1 MYRFLLFLITIFIR
15 PFIGISVYNKRNM
28 QKGNGLIVCNHLR
41 AWDVFLI
48 AFVYRKERLHF
59 VGKQEL
65 MKNKFIAWLFNKAGF
80 IAIAREENDVKSMI
94 KIIRLL
100 RQGEKVVIFPEGT
113 RNRVNEDL
121 QPIKNGAAVMAVS
134 GKAPVMPMILHN
146 RFRFFHRMYVGI
158 GKPYEYTEYYGKKMT
173 PEATEE
179 AGQKMFNEM
188 SAVQQELRAVMN
200 LPKKERKAK
209 FKASK

>member
-1 MYRFLLFLITIFIR
+1 MYRFLLFLVTIFIR

-41 AWDVFLI
+41 SWDLFLI
-48 AFVYRKERLHF
+48 ALIYRKEKLYF

-65 MKNKFIAWLFNKAGF
+65 VKNKFIAWLFKKAGF
-80 IAIAREENDVKSMI
+80 IAIAREDNDVKSMI

-113 RNRVNEDL
+113 RNRSNEDL
-121 QPIKNGAAVMAVS
+121 QSIKSGAAVMAVS
-134 GKAPVMPMILHN
+134 GKAPVMPMILYN
-146 RFRFFHRMYVGI
+146 RFRFFRRMYAGI
-158 GKPYEYTEYYGKKMT
+158 GKSYEYTEYYGIKMT
-173 PEATEE
+173 PETIEN
-179 AGQKMFNEM
+179 AGAKMFKEM
-188 SAVQQELRAVMN
+188 LAVQQELREVMS
-200 LPKKERKAK
+200 LPKKERKKK